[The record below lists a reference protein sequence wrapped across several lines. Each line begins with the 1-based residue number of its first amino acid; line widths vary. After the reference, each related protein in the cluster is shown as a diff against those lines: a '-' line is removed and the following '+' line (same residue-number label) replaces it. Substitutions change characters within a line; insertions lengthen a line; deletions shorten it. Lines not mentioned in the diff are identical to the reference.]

1 MKTPKIVVRNLNLY
15 YSGLHVL
22 KNINIEIYPNEIL
35 SIIGPAK
42 SGKSSFLK
50 VLNRLIDIED
60 DAKLTGEVIYNNKN
74 IYDDNIDV
82 STLRQKIGIVFDL
95 PVVLPKSIYENIVY
109 GLKIKGVKDKKYL
122 DRTVQ
127 EVLELTALWEEV
139 KNRLNEPATAL
150 SGGQQQR
157 LCIARVLAL
166 KPDVILLDE
175 ATSGLDPISTGKIE
189 NSLETLKN
197 TLPIAIVFVTNNV
210 KQAIRISDKI
220 AFLLSGEI
228 IEYGR
233 AEEVSTTP
241 KNKYTEDYL
250 QGRFG

>member
-1 MKTPKIVVRNLNLY
+1 MRTPKIIVKSLNLY
-15 YSGLHVL
+15 YSNLHVL

-42 SGKSSFLK
+42 SGKSTLLK

-60 DAKLTGEVIYNNKN
+60 DVKIAGEIIYNNKN
-74 IYDDNIDV
+74 IYDNNVDV
-82 STLRQKIGIVFDL
+82 SALRQKIGIVFDL

-109 GLKIKGVKDKKYL
+109 GLRIKGIRDKKYL

-127 EVLELTALWEEV
+127 EALELTALWEEV
-139 KNRLNEPATAL
+139 KDRLNEPATRL

-157 LCIARVLAL
+157 LCIARILAL

-175 ATSGLDPISTGKIE
+175 ATSGLDPISTSKIE
-189 NSLETLKN
+189 KSLETLKN
-197 TLPIAIVFVTNNV
+197 TMPIAIIFVTNNV

-220 AFLLSGEI
+220 AFLLAGEI
-228 IEYGR
+228 IEYGKT
-233 AEEVSTTP
+233 EEVSTTP